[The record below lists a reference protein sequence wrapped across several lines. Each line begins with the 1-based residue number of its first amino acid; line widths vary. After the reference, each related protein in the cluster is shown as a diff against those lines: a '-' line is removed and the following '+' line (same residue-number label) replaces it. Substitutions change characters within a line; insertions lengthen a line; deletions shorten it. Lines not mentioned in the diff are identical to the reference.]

1 MNDWKFMEKKT
12 ATASEDFKKNRM
24 GGFRYIDK
32 THLLAPLLD
41 GEHETTFLLRPRR
54 FGKTLT
60 LSMIH
65 YFMEDTRD
73 KTLNEENRSLFEG
86 LKIMEMGEEYTRQ
99 MTSFPVIHLT
109 LQAIGGMEFINAFS
123 SLQLLIQMLYR
134 EKSWVLESDALSTT
148 DRQYFQRILHGYDP
162 VIRKEIDKSD
172 LVLSLQKLTEFLRI
186 VTGRRAVVL
195 IDEYDVPLEK
205 AHQNGYYRQMVGIVG
220 PLLQNALKTNSAN
233 LQFAVITGC
242 LRIAKE
248 GIYTGLNNPDVNT
261 VCSYRGSDFI
271 GFTEGEV
278 QQLLTDSGLPDHFD
292 QVKEWY
298 DGYRFGDT
306 VIYNP
311 WSVIKYIE
319 DHSVNPLIPPLAY
332 WAGTSGN
339 AIIRDLADH
348 ADDATRMKAEA
359 LVQGNEISFTLKDD
373 IVYDNLYEN
382 ADNLF
387 NVMLFTGYLTA
398 VSSDGE
404 TVRARIPNREIRK
417 IYRDKF
423 SEWFRESISTFNI
436 REFYAAME
444 QGDTEKMEA
453 ILNDRFLSSM
463 SYFDTLEAFYH
474 GVMLALLQL
483 NPEYECQSNRE
494 AGDGRFDIQ
503 CRQRTR
509 WNLAFLL
516 EFKVSDTIK
525 NMTRDAEKA
534 AAQIAEKRY
543 MTDLQEEGYR
553 TIYAYGFSFCK
564 KRCRVAQGVIRKA
577 N

>member
-1 MNDWKFMEKKT
+1 MTDWKFMEKKT

-60 LSMIH
+60 LSMIQ
-65 YFMEDTRD
+65 YFIEDTRD
-73 KTLNEENRSLFEG
+73 ETLNEENRSLFEG
-86 LKIMEMGEEYTRQ
+86 LKIMEMGEEYSRQ

-109 LQAIGGMEFINAFS
+109 LQTVSSTDFS
-123 SLQLLIQMLYR
+123 GAYENLTKLIQKLYDDKR
-134 EKSWVLESDALSTT
+134 WALESDQLSKA
-148 DRQYFQRILHGYDP
+148 DRECFRKILTGYDENKQAP
-162 VIRKEIDKSD
+162 TPEDYKT
-172 LVLSLQKLTEFLRI
+172 SLRNLTEILRKA
-186 VTGRRAVVL
+186 TGKRAVVL

-205 AHQNGYYRQMVGIVG
+205 AHQNGYYRQMVDIIG

-248 GIYTGLNNPDVNT
+248 GIYTGLNNPDVST

-278 QQLLTDSGLPDHFD
+278 QQLLTNSGLPDHFD

-444 QGDTEKMEA
+444 QGDTKKMEA

-503 CRQRTR
+503 CRQRAR

-543 MTDLQEEGYR
+543 MTDLQEEGYQ

-577 N
+577 D